1 MNKLIAITGAA
12 IAINIMTGMLITLF
26 PIFTELPALRGGLNY
41 DSGVL
46 NPFVEG
52 MEQNVSP
59 SGVLEDEGNAIYRVL
74 DTLNLGFIQRFLN
87 VVPFYTHGLIV
98 ILDNMIGR
106 YLGQDMYNLLFSKPF
121 GILYSV
127 MTFMY
132 ILFAWSWWT
141 GKSVED
147 S

>member
-1 MNKLIAITGAA
+1 MKTIFKLMIFSIMLNFAVGIMLVAIPAF
-12 IAINIMTGMLITLF
+12 NIGDT
-26 PIFTELPALRGGLNY
+26 GGLSY
-41 DSGVL
+41 DATYSDS
-46 NPFVEG
+46 FVNH
-52 MEQNVSP
+52 MNDTIKP
-59 SGVLEDEGNAIYRVL
+59 SGVVEDAGDAIYRVL